1 MISRAI
7 SKNSIMLGLFAIIM
21 AAGLAATEL
30 ATREQRAESLRR
42 VQSLALEEIIPTSR
56 HDNVLLDDIIHTDD
70 NEYLKLKDTKNI
82 HIARKNGAVIAF
94 IFPVRAPDGYGG
106 AIDSIVGVNLDGTI
120 AGVRILQHRETPG
133 LGDKIE
139 LKKSTWALSFNKK
152 SLNNPQPERWKVKKD
167 KGVFDQFTGA
177 TITPR
182 AVVQSIYNTLVF
194 FDKHKD
200 SLLQQ
205 AQIKTPLSN
214 TADSSNVNEQ
224 PIVEVK

>member
-56 HDNVLLDDIIHTDD
+56 HDNVLLDDVIRIDD

-139 LKKSTWALSFNKK
+139 LKKSTWALSFNNK

-167 KGVFDQFTGA
+167 KGIFDQFTGA

-182 AVVQSIYNTLVF
+182 AVVQSVYNTLVF

-205 AQIKTPLSN
+205 AQIKTQLSN
-214 TADSSNVNEQ
+214 TIESSNENEQ